1 MYSDSELFNT
11 LLSMVKLKILSKFSI
26 KKMQQFDIVESL
38 LFYGQGGEN
47 LDQLPARQEGSDFKN
62 RMKEFIDFY
71 NINSEVIKRSVKEE
85 EESDDLEREQRR
97 NRAYR
102 GAIEDSI
109 ARRRQR
115 IISADEESETGDS
128 DVYESVSDTGD
139 DSDADEADTT
149 IMGSGL
155 ERLMKLHA
163 AIKAG
168 NTSLRIRDEAGAILK
183 KLLKSGKINESRY
196 SDLSKQFQE

>member
-1 MYSDSELFNT
+1 M
-11 LLSMVKLKILSKFSI
+11 
-26 KKMQQFDIVESL
+26 
-38 LFYGQGGEN
+38 
-47 LDQLPARQEGSDFKN
+47 
-62 RMKEFIDFY
+62 
-71 NINSEVIKRSVKEE
+71 
-85 EESDDLEREQRR
+85 
-97 NRAYR
+97 
-102 GAIEDSI
+102 
-109 ARRRQR
+109 
-115 IISADEESETGDS
+115 DEESETGDS